1 MSKPVDVKVYFDGQ
15 IKRMSL
21 DQAAPMTSLIS
32 QLEQS
37 FPSLGLL
44 LKRSKFTISYK
55 DDEADEITI
64 NTEDELKYY
73 LKHYKTWFPKD
84 TVARLTFKKA
94 AGGAKVNANTQVA
107 PASTSM
113 ISKLAKDKKITLQSA
128 ASGKYLAILEDGTV
142 VTVEKPSGAI
152 LSLAFVA
159 PKQEDRS
166 VVKLQ
171 SNDQKWLRIS
181 TEVGVDGKGQGGQKC
196 AFILIEKKDK
206 ESGNIV
212 YLLKSIA
219 HKDHFIAVSK
229 TGDVHSTK
237 TPAADKA
244 GCFLLS
250 FVD

>member
-1 MSKPVDVKVYFDGQ
+1 MSKPVDVKVYYDGQ
-15 IKRMSL
+15 IKRLLL

-37 FPSLGLL
+37 FPILI
-44 LKRSKFTISYK
+44 KRSKFTISYK

-64 NTEDELKYY
+64 NTEEELKYY

-84 TVARLTFKKA
+84 TVARLTFKKL
-94 AGGAKVNANTQVA
+94 AGGVKAAATTQPAVA

-113 ISKLAKDKKITLQSA
+113 ISQLAKEKKIALQSV
-128 ASGKYLAILEDGTV
+128 STGKYLAILEDGTV
-142 VTVEKPSGAI
+142 ITVDKQSGAI

-171 SNDQKWLRIS
+171 SKDQKWLRLS
-181 TEVGVDGKGQGGQKC
+181 TDVAVDGKGQGGQKC